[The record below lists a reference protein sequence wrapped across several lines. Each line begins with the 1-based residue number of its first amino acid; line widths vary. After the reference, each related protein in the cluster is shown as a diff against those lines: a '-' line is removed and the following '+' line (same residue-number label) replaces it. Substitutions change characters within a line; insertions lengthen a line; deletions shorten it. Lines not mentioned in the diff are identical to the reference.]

1 MLSKL
6 VNNAYLWHFIAY
18 CLSFIG
24 QGAISTGLGP
34 LIPYLADK
42 QHVL

>member
-1 MLSKL
+1 MLNKL
-6 VNNAYLWHFIAY
+6 QKNPYLFHFIAY

-34 LIPYLADK
+34 LIPYLAYK
-42 QHVL
+42 QNVL